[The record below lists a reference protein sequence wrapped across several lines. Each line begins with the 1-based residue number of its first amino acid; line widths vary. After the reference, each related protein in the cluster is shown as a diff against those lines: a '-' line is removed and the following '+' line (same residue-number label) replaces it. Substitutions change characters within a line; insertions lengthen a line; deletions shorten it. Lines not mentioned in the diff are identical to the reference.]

1 MKRILVSVTGEVQAS
16 AQTVYTILAD
26 YQQHHPRILPGSYFT
41 NLVVEAGGLGA
52 GTVFQAQM
60 NVFGSKRTFRMRV
73 AEPEPGRVLSE
84 TDLDTGLITT
94 FTVAP
99 IAAERCT
106 VTIATEWQAC
116 AGFGGWVQRLTM
128 PSFMRRIYRAEL
140 QQLDEYA
147 QAQGSSSM

>member
-73 AEPEPGRVLSE
+73 AEPEPG
-84 TDLDTGLITT
+84 
-94 FTVAP
+94 AYCPKP
-99 IAAERCT
+99 IWT
-106 VTIATEWQAC
+106 PV
-116 AGFGGWVQRLTM
+116 
-128 PSFMRRIYRAEL
+128 
-140 QQLDEYA
+140 
-147 QAQGSSSM
+147 